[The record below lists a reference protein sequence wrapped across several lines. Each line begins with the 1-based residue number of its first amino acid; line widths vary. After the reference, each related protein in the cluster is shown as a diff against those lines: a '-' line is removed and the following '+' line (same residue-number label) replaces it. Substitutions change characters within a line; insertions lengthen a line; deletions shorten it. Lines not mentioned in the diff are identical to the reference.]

1 MSRIENKL
9 TELKEKKQ
17 AAFIPY
23 VMAGDPDLQ
32 TTARIVL
39 ELEKSGADMVELG
52 VPFSDPLADGPTI
65 QRAAIR
71 ALKQKANLRKIFALV
86 KELRKSSGVPIIL
99 MLYYNL
105 VHKYGEE
112 KFAEDC

>member
-1 MSRIENKL
+1 
-9 TELKEKKQ
+9 
-17 AAFIPY
+17 
-23 VMAGDPDLQ
+23 MAGDPDLE

-71 ALKQKANLRKIFALV
+71 ALKQKVNLKKIFALV
-86 KELRKSSGVPIIL
+86 KDVRKSSGVPHHPDAVL
-99 MLYYNL
+99 
-105 VHKYGEE
+105 
-112 KFAEDC
+112 